1 MDHHHQQLLHQQQ
14 MMRQQQQMATSQY
27 RRTGSMGPPGSS
39 MASSCS
45 SIGVEREDIKKQI
58 QQDWANREYTEII
71 TGSLKRIAEF
81 LNSFDS
87 SCRGRIATLN
97 ERLTQLERKIDY
109 LEANISK
116 GEQANK

>member
-1 MDHHHQQLLHQQQ
+1 
-14 MMRQQQQMATSQY
+14 
-27 RRTGSMGPPGSS
+27 MGPPGSS
-39 MASSCS
+39 IASSCS

-71 TGSLKRIAEF
+71 TGSMKKIAEF

-109 LEANISK
+109 LEATISK
-116 GEQANK
+116 GEQVNK